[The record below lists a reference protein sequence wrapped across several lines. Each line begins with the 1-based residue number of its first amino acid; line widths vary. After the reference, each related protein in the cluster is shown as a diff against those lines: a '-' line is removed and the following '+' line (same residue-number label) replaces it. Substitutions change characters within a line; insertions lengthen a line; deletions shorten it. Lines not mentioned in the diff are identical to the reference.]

1 MQPLHIQTGI
11 SPLDSSSSL
20 YTAQLQYIYKATQ
33 ANAECQPKRSPALA
47 ASLDRAAG
55 IRAVEILWMSRR
67 PLVSCLSAP
76 HAPACS

>member
-33 ANAECQPKRSPALA
+33 VNAECQPKRISALA
-47 ASLDRAAG
+47 ASLDSAAG

-67 PLVSCLSAP
+67 PLVSWLSAP